1 MSSELRSSPL
11 PGVFEIISKPFVDN
25 RGTFLNAFR
34 QQDLTYKNIWK
45 SRDIAQINLSSTAHV
60 GTVRGLHYQTAP
72 HTEAKLVR
80 CIRGCVWD
88 VAVDLRRES
97 PTFKQWYGLELSAEL
112 GNALMIPEGCAHGY
126 QVIESNS
133 ELLYLHSSSWVPEA
147 ERGVRWNDPTIAIKW
162 PLSVTVVSDRD
173 SSLPNLEGL
182 A

>member
-1 MSSELRSSPL
+1 MSNELRSSPIL
-11 PGVFEIISKPFVDN
+11 GVFEIISKPFVDD

-34 QQDLTYKNIWK
+34 GQDLIYQNTWG
-45 SRDIAQINLSSTAHV
+45 SRDIAQINLSSNTHV
-60 GTVRGLHYQTAP
+60 GTVRGLHYQTSP

-80 CIRGCVWD
+80 CTKGCVWD

-133 ELLYLHSSSWVPEA
+133 ELLYLHSGSWVPEA

-162 PLSVTVVSDRD
+162 PLPVTVISDRD